1 MTTRRAFLCVA
12 TVASLVYPAV
22 VHGQTS
28 QSALA
33 GVVRDT
39 TGAVLPGVTVEAA
52 SPALIERVRS
62 VVTDSSGVYRIVDLR
77 PGVYTVTFTLPG
89 FNTVRVQN
97 FELRADFTATVNA
110 EMNVGEL
117 AETISVTGEAPL
129 VDVQSTTRSA
139 VYNQE
144 AIENLPN
151 NRQIQ
156 SLAQTIPGVVGGMNI
171 DGPASRS
178 LSVHGSRIAET
189 NSAIDGMSDRR
200 GSAGGQAVTFYMNEG
215 SVQEVSVRTD
225 GGDAEA
231 QYSGVWMNAIPK
243 EGGNTF
249 NWNITALYANKSLAG
264 DNLSQEYIDQ
274 GLTAVNGLK
283 RTWDVNPNG
292 GGPLI
297 EDKLWFYVAYR
308 NNEIHKYVADSFY
321 NSDPLAW
328 VFVPDRTRQGT
339 DEQVHRNYAG
349 RVTWQATPRN
359 KFNFSYEKDRRITPH
374 RRAAAS
380 VSPEATTYT
389 PFYPNAIWTAVWR
402 VPVNNKLLL
411 DTGFMSYEQ
420 DWDERRQINP
430 AVGFDVISVTEDS
443 TGQIYRA
450 STVYGHNFDNP
461 ITMRSSA
468 AYVTGTHS
476 YKAGFMMRV
485 RGNGPTFN
493 NISVNGDMNFN
504 FLNGVPRRVTLFATP
519 IEQRNDIK
527 ADLGIFAQDSWA
539 IRRMTVNYGIR
550 YDYLNAAVPE
560 QNLAAGTFVPERHF
574 AAIKNV
580 PNWKDINPRLGV
592 SYDLFGN
599 GRTVL
604 KATVG
609 RYISG
614 GSLASNVNPVNT
626 SVNSAT
632 RTWTDS
638 NGNFHP
644 DCDWSNPATNREC
657 GPLSNLN
664 FGKVNPTATQFDREV
679 LEGWGVRPY
688 NWSVSTSVQRQIS
701 SGASVDIGYYR
712 RWYGNFTVVDNQLVG
727 PEDYDPFCI
736 TAPRNDPRLPNAG
749 QQVCGFYDIKPAKN
763 GLSQNLV
770 RLAKHYGEQTEI
782 YNGVDASVNW
792 RGRGLTLFA
801 GLSTGR
807 TTTSQCFVVDAPVLY
822 LTPTPVVSP
831 TLPNATNAQSPLAN
845 CEVVPPFLT
854 QYKGYAVYQLPW
866 GFSVSGTYQ
875 AVPQPAS
882 AGVFTSMT
890 ADYVATNA
898 EIRPSLGRDLA
909 AGANGTA
916 TLELLKPFELLGGHT
931 KQLDLRVGKLLSSAG
946 GNRIRLSLDIYN
958 VFNSNDWQTM
968 TTRISSN
975 AAANRWQRPTLI
987 LLARYFQIGTQ
998 IDF

>member
-1 MTTRRAFLCVA
+1 MA
-12 TVASLVYPAV
+12 AV
-22 VHGQTS
+22 VLLVLPVLAYSQTS

-39 TGAVLPGVTVEAA
+39 TGGVLPGVTVEAA
-52 SPALIERVRS
+52 SPALIERVRA
-62 VVTDSSGVYRIVDLR
+62 VTTDSSGVYRIVDLR
-77 PGVYTVTFTLPG
+77 PGVYTITFTLPG
-89 FNTVRVQN
+89 FNTVRVEN
-97 FELRADFTATVNA
+97 FELRADFTATVNS
-110 EMNVGEL
+110 EMTVGEL

-139 VYNQE
+139 VYDKE
-144 AIENLPN
+144 VLENLPN

-156 SLAQTIPGVVGGMNI
+156 SLAQTIPGVVGGQNI

-178 LSVHGSRIAET
+178 LSVHGSRISET

-200 GSAGGQAVTFYMNEG
+200 GSNGGQAVTFYMNEG

-249 NWNITALYANKSLAG
+249 NWNITALYANESLAN
-264 DNLSQEYIDQ
+264 DNLSQEYINQ
-274 GLTAVNGLK
+274 GLTAVNGL
-283 RTWDVNPNG
+283 RHTWDVNPNG
-292 GGPLI
+292 GGPLM

-308 NNEIHKYVADSFY
+308 NNEIQKYVADHYF

-328 VFVPDRTRQGT
+328 VFVPDKSRQGT
-339 DEQVHRNYAG
+339 DTQVHRNYAA

-359 KFNFSYEKDRRITPH
+359 KFNFSYEKDRRITPR
-374 RRAAAS
+374 RRAAAN

-420 DWDERRQINP
+420 DWDERRQIDP

-461 ITMRSSA
+461 ITLRSSA

-476 YKAGFMMRV
+476 YKVGFMMRV

-493 NISVNGDMNFN
+493 NISVNGDMNYN

-527 ADLGIFAQDSWA
+527 SDLGIFAQDSWA
-539 IRRMTVNYGIR
+539 MSRMTINYGVR
-550 YDYLNAAVPE
+550 LDYLHAAVPE
-560 QNLAAGTFVPERHF
+560 QHLAAGRFVPERNF
-574 AAIKNV
+574 AAVENA
-580 PNWKDINPRLGV
+580 PNWKDINPRIGV

-599 GRTVL
+599 GRTAI

-614 GSLASNVNPVNT
+614 GSLATNVNPVNT

-638 NGNFHP
+638 NVNFVP
-644 DCDWSNPATNREC
+644 DCDWNNPATNGEC

-664 FGKVNPTATQFDREV
+664 FGKVNPTATRFDKEV

-688 NWSVSTSVQRQIS
+688 NWSVSAGVQHQIAD
-701 SGASVDIGYYR
+701 GASIDVGYFR
-712 RWYGNFTVVDNQLVG
+712 RWYGNFSVVDNQLVG

-736 TAPRNDPRLPNAG
+736 TAPRNDSRLPNAG
-749 QQVCGFYDIKPAKN
+749 EQICGYYDLKPGKV
-763 GLSQNLV
+763 GQSQNLV

-782 YNGVDASVNW
+782 YNGVDASMTW
-792 RGRGLTLFA
+792 RLSGLTLFA

-807 TTTSQCFVVDAPVLY
+807 VTTSQCFVVDAPVVY
-822 LTPTPVVSP
+822 LGVVSP
-831 TLPNATNAQSPLAN
+831 TTPTATNPQSPMSSCN
-845 CEVVPPFLT
+845 VVPPFLT
-854 QYKGYAVYQLPW
+854 QYKAYGVYQLPW
-866 GFSVSGTYQ
+866 GVSLSGTYQ
-875 AVPQPAS
+875 AVPQPAT
-882 AGVFTSMT
+882 AGALTSIT

-916 TLELLKPFELLGGHT
+916 TLELLKPFALLGGHT
-931 KQLDLRVGKLLSSAG
+931 KQLDLRIGKSLPSSG
-946 GNRIRLSLDIYN
+946 RMRTRLSLDIYN
-958 VFNSNDWQTM
+958 VLNSNDWQTI
-968 TTRISSN
+968 TTRLSSN

-987 LLARYFQIGTQ
+987 LQARYIQVGTQ

>member
-1 MTTRRAFLCVA
+1 MTVRPVFPCMA
-12 TVASLVYPAV
+12 AV
-22 VHGQTS
+22 VLLVLPVLAYSQTS

-39 TGAVLPGVTVEAA
+39 TGGVLPGVTVEAA
-52 SPALIERVRS
+52 SPALIERVRA
-62 VVTDSSGVYRIVDLR
+62 VTTDSSGVYRIVDLR
-77 PGVYTVTFTLPG
+77 PGIYTITFTLPG
-89 FNTVRVQN
+89 FNTVRVEN
-97 FELRADFTATVNA
+97 FELRADFTATVNS
-110 EMNVGEL
+110 EMTVGEL

-139 VYNQE
+139 VYDKE
-144 AIENLPN
+144 VLENLPN

-156 SLAQTIPGVVGGMNI
+156 SLAQTIPGVVGGQNI

-178 LSVHGSRIAET
+178 LSVHGSRISET

-200 GSAGGQAVTFYMNEG
+200 GAAGGQAVTFYMNEG

-249 NWNITALYANKSLAG
+249 NWNITALYANESLAN
-264 DNLSQEYIDQ
+264 DNLSQDYINQ
-274 GLTAVNGLK
+274 GLTAVNGL
-283 RTWDVNPNG
+283 RHTWDVNPNG
-292 GGPLI
+292 GGPLM

-308 NNEIHKYVADSFY
+308 NNEIQKYVADHYF

-328 VFVPDRTRQGT
+328 VYVPDKTRQGT
-339 DEQVHRNYAG
+339 DTQVHRNYAA
-349 RVTWQATPRN
+349 RLTWQATPRN
-359 KFNFSYEKDRRITPH
+359 KFNFSYEKDRRITPR
-374 RRAAAS
+374 RRAAAN

-402 VPVNNKLLL
+402 VPVNNRLLL

-420 DWDERRQINP
+420 DWDERRQIDP

-443 TGQIYRA
+443 NGQVYRA
-450 STVYGHNFDNP
+450 STIYGHNFDNP
-461 ITMRSSA
+461 ITLRSSA

-476 YKAGFMMRV
+476 YKVGFMMRV

-493 NISVNGDMNFN
+493 NTSVNADMNYN

-527 ADLGIFAQDSWA
+527 SDLGIFAQDSWA
-539 IRRMTVNYGIR
+539 MSRMTINYGLR
-550 YDYLNAAVPE
+550 FDYLNAAVPE
-560 QNLAAGTFVPERHF
+560 QHLAAGRFVPERNF
-574 AAIKNV
+574 AAVKNA
-580 PNWKDINPRLGV
+580 PNWKDINPRIGV

-599 GRTVL
+599 GRTAI

-614 GSLASNVNPVNT
+614 GSLATNVNPVNT

-638 NGNFHP
+638 NVNFYP
-644 DCDWSNPATNREC
+644 DCDWNNPATNGEC

-664 FGKVNPTATQFDREV
+664 FGKVNPTATRFDKEV

-688 NWSVSTSVQRQIS
+688 NWSVSAGVQHQIAD
-701 SGASVDIGYYR
+701 GASIDVGYFR
-712 RWYGNFTVVDNQLVG
+712 RWYGNFSVVDNQLVG
-727 PEDYDPFCI
+727 PEDYDPFCV
-736 TAPRNDPRLPNAG
+736 TAPGNDARLPNAG
-749 QQVCGFYDIKPAKN
+749 EQICGFYDIKPAKN

-782 YNGVDASVNW
+782 YNGVDASMTW
-792 RGRGLTLFA
+792 RLSGLTLFA

-807 TTTSQCFVVDAPVLY
+807 VTTSQCFVVDAPVVY
-822 LTPTPVVSP
+822 LGVVSP
-831 TLPNATNAQSPLAN
+831 TTPTATNPQSPMSSCN
-845 CEVVPPFLT
+845 VVPPFLT
-854 QYKGYAVYQLPW
+854 QYKAYGVYQLPW
-866 GFSVSGTYQ
+866 GVSLSGTYQ
-875 AVPQPAS
+875 AVPQPAGGG
-882 AGVFTSMT
+882 ALTSIT

-898 EIRPSLGRDLA
+898 EIRPTLGRDLA
-909 AGANGTA
+909 AGANGTM
-916 TLELLKPFELLGGHT
+916 TLELLKHFALLGGHT
-931 KQLDLRVGKLLSSAG
+931 KQLDLRIGKSLPSSG
-946 GNRIRLSLDIYN
+946 RMRTRLSLDIYN
-958 VFNSNDWQTM
+958 VLNSNDWQTIN
-968 TTRISSN
+968 TRLSSN

-987 LLARYFQIGTQ
+987 LQARYIQVGTQ

>member
-1 MTTRRAFLCVA
+1 MTSRRAFLYLTV
-12 TVASLVYPAV
+12 VASLVNPALA
-22 VHGQTS
+22 HGQAS

-33 GVVRDT
+33 GVARDT

-52 SPALIERVRS
+52 SPALIEKVRS
-62 VVTDSSGVYRIVDLR
+62 VTTDSAGVFRIVDLR
-77 PGVYTVTFTLPG
+77 PGVYTITFTLPG
-89 FNTVRVQN
+89 FNTVRVQD

-110 EMNVGEL
+110 EMSVGEL

-139 VYNQE
+139 VYDQE
-144 AIENLPN
+144 VIENLPN

-178 LSVHGSRIAET
+178 LSVHGSRISET

-200 GSAGGQAVTFYMNEG
+200 GSNGGQAVTFYMNEG

-249 NWNITALYANKSLAG
+249 NWNITALYANEDMANA
-264 DNLSQEYIDQ
+264 NLSDAYINQ
-274 GLTAVNGLK
+274 GLTAVNGL
-283 RTWDVNPNG
+283 RHTWDINPNG
-292 GGPLI
+292 GGPLM

-308 NNEIHKYVADSFY
+308 NNEIQKYVADHFY
-321 NSDPLAW
+321 NSDPKAW
-328 VFVPDRTRQGT
+328 LFVPDKTRQGT
-339 DEQVHRNYAG
+339 DTQVHRNYAW
-349 RVTWQATPRN
+349 RLTWQATPRN
-359 KFNFSYEKDRRITPH
+359 KFNFSYEKDRRITPR
-374 RRAAAS
+374 RRAAAT

-411 DTGFMSYEQ
+411 DSGFMSYEQ
-420 DWDERRQINP
+420 DWDERRQIDP

-461 ITMRSSA
+461 ITARSSL

-476 YKAGFMMRV
+476 YKAGFMLRV
-485 RGNGPTFN
+485 RGNGPTYN
-493 NISVNGDMNFN
+493 DISVNGAMNFN

-519 IEQRNDIK
+519 IEQHNDIK

-539 IRRMTVNYGIR
+539 MRRMTINYGIR
-550 YDYLNAAVPE
+550 FDYLNAAVPE
-560 QNLAAGTFVPERHF
+560 QRLAAGPFVPERHF
-574 AAIKNV
+574 AAVKNV
-580 PNWKDINPRLGV
+580 PNWKDVSPRIGL

-599 GRTVL
+599 GRTAV

-632 RTWTDS
+632 RTWTET

-644 DCDWSNPATNREC
+644 DCDWSNPATNGEC

-664 FGKVNPTATQFDREV
+664 FGKVNPSATQFDKEV
-679 LEGWGVRPY
+679 LQGWGVRPY
-688 NWSVSTSVQRQIS
+688 NWSVSAGVQHQIMD
-701 SGASVDIGYYR
+701 GASIDIGYFR
-712 RWYGNFTVVDNQLVG
+712 RGYGNFSVVDNQLVG
-727 PEDYDPFCI
+727 PDDYDPFCI
-736 TAPRNDPRLPNAG
+736 TAPRNDARLPNAG
-749 QQVCGFYDIKPAKN
+749 EQICGFYDLKPAKV
-763 GLSQNLV
+763 GQSQNLV
-770 RLAKHYGEQTEI
+770 RLAKHYGEQTEV
-782 YNGVDASVNW
+782 YNGVDASMTW
-792 RGRGLTLFA
+792 RMRGLTLF
-801 GLSTGR
+801 GGMSTGR
-807 TTTSQCFVVDAPVLY
+807 TTTSQCFVVDVPAVY
-822 LTPTPVVSP
+822 LSVISPATPTAASP
-831 TLPNATNAQSPLAN
+831 QSPMSSCN
-845 CEVVPPFLT
+845 VVPPFLT

-866 GFSVSGTYQ
+866 DMSISGTYQ

-882 AGVFTSMT
+882 AGAFTSIT

-898 EIRPSLGRDLA
+898 EIRPTLNRDLS

-916 TLELLKPFELLGGHT
+916 TLELLKPFALLGGHT
-931 KQLDLRVGKLLSSAG
+931 KQLDLRIGKLLSSAG
-946 GNRIRLSLDIYN
+946 RTRTRVSLDIYN
-958 VFNSNDWQTM
+958 LFNANDWQTI
-968 TTRISSN
+968 TTRLSSN

-987 LLARYFQIGTQ
+987 LQARYFQVGAQ

>member
-1 MTTRRAFLCVA
+1 MIVRRVLPWVV
-12 TVASLVYPAV
+12 TVAALVLPALVY
-22 VHGQTS
+22 GQSS

-39 TGAVLPGVTVEAA
+39 TGGVLPGVTVEAA

-62 VVTDSSGVYRIVDLR
+62 VITDSSGVYRVVDLR
-77 PGVYTVTFTLPG
+77 PGVYTITFTLPG
-89 FNTVRVQN
+89 FNTVRVEN

-117 AETISVTGEAPL
+117 SETISVTGESPL
-129 VDVQSTTRSA
+129 VDVTSTTRSA
-139 VYNQE
+139 VFNEE
-144 AIENLPN
+144 ALENLPN
-151 NRQIQ
+151 NRLIQ
-156 SLAQTIPGVVGGMNI
+156 SLAQTIPGVVGGLNI

-178 LSVHGSRIAET
+178 LSVHGSRVGET

-200 GSAGGQAVTFYMNEG
+200 GSNGGVAVTFYMNEG

-249 NWNITALYANKSLAG
+249 NWNVTALYANKNMANS
-264 DNLSQEYIDQ
+264 NLSDTYIKQ
-274 GLTAVNGLK
+274 GLTAVNGLN

-292 GGPLI
+292 GGPLK

-308 NNEIHKYVADSFY
+308 NNEIEKFVADHFY
-321 NSDPLAW
+321 NTDPLAW
-328 VFVPDRTRQGT
+328 VYVPDKTRQGT
-339 DEQVHRNYAG
+339 DTQVHRNYAA
-349 RVTWQATPRN
+349 RLTWQATPRN
-359 KFNFSYEKDRRITPH
+359 KFNFSYEKDRRITPR
-374 RRAAAS
+374 RRAAAT

-389 PFYPNAIWTAVWR
+389 PFYPNAIMTAVWR
-402 VPVNNKLLL
+402 VPVNNKLLF

-420 DWDERRQINP
+420 DWDERRQIDP

-485 RGNGPTFN
+485 RGNGPTYN
-493 NISVNGDMNFN
+493 NTSVNGDMNFN

-527 ADLGIFAQDSWA
+527 ADVGIFAQDSWA
-539 IRRMTVNYGIR
+539 MRRMTINYGVRI
-550 YDYLNAAVPE
+550 DYLHAAVPE
-560 QNLAAGTFVPERHF
+560 QHLPAGRFVPERNF
-574 AAIKNV
+574 AAVENA
-580 PNWKDINPRLGV
+580 PNWKDVNARLGV
-592 SYDLFGN
+592 SYDLFGT
-599 GRTVL
+599 GRTAV
-604 KATVG
+604 KAAAG

-626 SVNSAT
+626 SVNTAT
-632 RTWTDS
+632 RTWTDL
-638 NGNFHP
+638 NRNFSP
-644 DCDWSNPATNREC
+644 DCDWNNPATNNEC

-664 FGKVNPTATQFDREV
+664 FGKVNPRATQFDKEV

-688 NWSVSTSVQRQIS
+688 NWSVNAGVQHQIA
-701 SGASVDIGYYR
+701 SGASVDVGYFR
-712 RWYGNFTVVDNQLVG
+712 RWYGNFSVVDNQLVG
-727 PEDYDPFCI
+727 PGDYDPFCV
-736 TAPRNDPRLPNAG
+736 TAPRNDSRLPNAG
-749 QQVCGFYDIKPAKN
+749 EQICGFYDIKPGKV
-763 GLSQNLV
+763 GQSQNLV
-770 RLAKHYGEQTEI
+770 RLAKHYGDQTEV
-782 YNGVDASVNW
+782 YNGVDASMTW
-792 RGRGLTLFA
+792 RLRGLTLFA

-807 TTTSQCFVVDAPVLY
+807 VTTSQCFTVDVPAVY
-822 LTPTPVVSP
+822 LTVVSP
-831 TLPNATNAQSPLAN
+831 ATPTAASAQSPMSS
-845 CEVVPPFLT
+845 CKVVPPWLT
-854 QYKGYAVYQLPW
+854 QYKGYGVYQLPW
-866 GFSVSGTYQ
+866 GVSVSGTYQ
-875 AVPQPAS
+875 AVPQPAGGG
-882 AGVFTSMT
+882 ALTSIT
-890 ADYVATNA
+890 ADYVATNG
-898 EIRPSLGRDLA
+898 EIRPTLGRNLA

-916 TLELLKPFELLGGHT
+916 MLQLLKPFSLLGGHT
-931 KQLDLRVGKLLSSAG
+931 KQLDLRIGKAIASSG
-946 GNRIRLSLDIYN
+946 RTRTRVSLDIYN
-958 VFNSNDWQTM
+958 VLNSNDWQTII
-968 TTRISSN
+968 TRLSSN

-987 LLARYFQIGTQ
+987 LQARYFQIGTQ

>member
-1 MTTRRAFLCVA
+1 MTVRPAFLCMA
-12 TVASLVYPAV
+12 ALVLVLPVLAYS
-22 VHGQTS
+22 QTS

-39 TGAVLPGVTVEAA
+39 TGGVLPGVTVEAA

-62 VVTDSSGVYRIVDLR
+62 VTTDSSGVYRIVDLR
-77 PGVYTVTFTLPG
+77 PGVYTITFTLPG
-89 FNTVRVQN
+89 FNTVRVEN
-97 FELRADFTATVNA
+97 FELRADFTATVNS
-110 EMNVGEL
+110 EMTVGEL

-139 VYNQE
+139 VYDKE
-144 AIENLPN
+144 VLENLPN

-156 SLAQTIPGVVGGMNI
+156 SLAQTIPGVVGGQNI

-178 LSVHGSRIAET
+178 LSVHGSRISET

-200 GSAGGQAVTFYMNEG
+200 GSNGGQAVTFYMNEG

-249 NWNITALYANKSLAG
+249 NWNLTALYANESLAN
-264 DNLSQEYIDQ
+264 DNLSQDYINQ
-274 GLTAVNGLK
+274 GLTAVNGL
-283 RTWDVNPNG
+283 RHTWDVNPNG
-292 GGPLI
+292 GGPLM

-308 NNEIHKYVADSFY
+308 NNEIQKYVADHYF

-328 VFVPDRTRQGT
+328 VFVPDKSRQGT
-339 DEQVHRNYAG
+339 DTQVHRNYAA

-359 KFNFSYEKDRRITPH
+359 KFNFSYEKDRRITPR
-374 RRAAAS
+374 RRAAAN

-420 DWDERRQINP
+420 DWDERRQIDP

-461 ITMRSSA
+461 ITVRSSA

-476 YKAGFMMRV
+476 YKVGFMMRV

-493 NISVNGDMNFN
+493 NISVNGDMNYN

-527 ADLGIFAQDSWA
+527 SDLGIFAQDSWA
-539 IRRMTVNYGIR
+539 MSRMTINYGVR
-550 YDYLNAAVPE
+550 LDYLHAAVPE
-560 QNLAAGTFVPERHF
+560 QHLAAGRFVPERNF
-574 AAIKNV
+574 AAVENA
-580 PNWKDINPRLGV
+580 PNWKDINPRVGV

-599 GRTVL
+599 GRTAI

-614 GSLASNVNPVNT
+614 GSLATNVNPVNT

-638 NGNFHP
+638 NTNFYP
-644 DCDWSNPATNREC
+644 DCDWNNPATNGEC

-664 FGKVNPTATQFDREV
+664 FGKVNPTATRFDKEV

-688 NWSVSTSVQRQIS
+688 NWSVSAGVQHQIAD
-701 SGASVDIGYYR
+701 GASIDVGYFR
-712 RWYGNFTVVDNQLVG
+712 RWYGNFSVVDNQLVG

-736 TAPRNDPRLPNAG
+736 TAPRNDARLPNAG
-749 QQVCGFYDIKPAKN
+749 EQICGFYDIKPAKN

-770 RLAKHYGEQTEI
+770 RLAKHYGEQSEI
-782 YNGVDASVNW
+782 YNGVDASMTW
-792 RGRGLTLFA
+792 RISGLTLFA

-807 TTTSQCFVVDAPVLY
+807 VTTSQCFVVDVPAVY
-822 LTPTPVVSP
+822 LGVVSP
-831 TLPNATNAQSPLAN
+831 TTPTATNPQSPMSN
-845 CEVVPPFLT
+845 CNVIPPFLT
-854 QYKGYAVYQLPW
+854 QYKAYGVYQLPW
-866 GFSVSGTYQ
+866 GVSLSGTYQ

-882 AGVFTSMT
+882 GGALTSIT

-916 TLELLKPFELLGGHT
+916 TLELLKPFSLLGGHT
-931 KQLDLRVGKLLSSAG
+931 KQLDLRIGKSLPSSG
-946 GNRIRLSLDIYN
+946 RMRTRLSLDIYN
-958 VFNSNDWQTM
+958 VLNSNDWQTI
-968 TTRISSN
+968 TTRLSSN

-987 LLARYFQIGTQ
+987 LQARYIQVGTQ

>member
-1 MTTRRAFLCVA
+1 MIVRRVLPWVV
-12 TVASLVYPAV
+12 TVAALVLPALVY
-22 VHGQTS
+22 GQSS

-39 TGAVLPGVTVEAA
+39 TGGVLPGVTVEAA

-62 VVTDSSGVYRIVDLR
+62 VITDSSGVYRVVDLR
-77 PGVYTVTFTLPG
+77 PGVYTITFTLPG
-89 FNTVRVQN
+89 FNTVRVEN

-117 AETISVTGEAPL
+117 SETISVTGESPL
-129 VDVQSTTRSA
+129 VDVTSTTRSA
-139 VYNQE
+139 VFNEE
-144 AIENLPN
+144 ALENLPN
-151 NRQIQ
+151 NRLIQ
-156 SLAQTIPGVVGGMNI
+156 SLAQTIPGVVGGLNI

-178 LSVHGSRIAET
+178 LSVHGSRVGET

-200 GSAGGQAVTFYMNEG
+200 GSNGGVAVTFYMNEG

-249 NWNITALYANKSLAG
+249 NWNVTALYANKNMANS
-264 DNLSQEYIDQ
+264 NLSDTYIKQ
-274 GLTAVNGLK
+274 GLTAVNGLN

-292 GGPLI
+292 GGPLK

-308 NNEIHKYVADSFY
+308 NNEIEKFVADHFY
-321 NSDPLAW
+321 NTDPLAW
-328 VFVPDRTRQGT
+328 VYVPDKTRQGT
-339 DEQVHRNYAG
+339 DTQVHRNYAA
-349 RVTWQATPRN
+349 RLTWQATPRN
-359 KFNFSYEKDRRITPH
+359 KFNFSYEKDRRITPR
-374 RRAAAS
+374 RRAAAT

-389 PFYPNAIWTAVWR
+389 PFYPNAIMTAVWR
-402 VPVNNKLLL
+402 VPVNNKLLF

-420 DWDERRQINP
+420 DWDERRQIDP

-485 RGNGPTFN
+485 RGNGPTYN
-493 NISVNGDMNFN
+493 NTSVNGDMNFN

-527 ADLGIFAQDSWA
+527 ADVGIFAQDSWA
-539 IRRMTVNYGIR
+539 MRRMTINYGVRI
-550 YDYLNAAVPE
+550 DYLHAAVPE
-560 QNLAAGTFVPERHF
+560 QHLPAGRFVPERNF
-574 AAIKNV
+574 AAVENA
-580 PNWKDINPRLGV
+580 PNWKDVNARLGV
-592 SYDLFGN
+592 SYDLFGT
-599 GRTVL
+599 GRTAV
-604 KATVG
+604 KAAAG

-626 SVNSAT
+626 SVNTAT
-632 RTWTDS
+632 RTWTDL
-638 NGNFHP
+638 NRNFSP
-644 DCDWSNPATNREC
+644 DCDWNNPATNNEC

-664 FGKVNPTATQFDREV
+664 FGKVNPRATQFDKEV

-688 NWSVSTSVQRQIS
+688 NWSVNAGVQHQIA
-701 SGASVDIGYYR
+701 SGASVDVGYFR
-712 RWYGNFTVVDNQLVG
+712 RWYGNFSVVDNQLVG
-727 PEDYDPFCI
+727 PGDYDPFCV
-736 TAPRNDPRLPNAG
+736 TAPRNDSRLPNAG
-749 QQVCGFYDIKPAKN
+749 EQICGFYDIKPGKV
-763 GLSQNLV
+763 GQSQNLV
-770 RLAKHYGEQTEI
+770 RLAKHYGDQTEV
-782 YNGVDASVNW
+782 YNGVDASMTW
-792 RGRGLTLFA
+792 RLRGLTLFA

-807 TTTSQCFVVDAPVLY
+807 VTTSQCFTVDVPAVY
-822 LTPTPVVSP
+822 LTVVSP
-831 TLPNATNAQSPLAN
+831 ATPTAASAQSPMSS
-845 CEVVPPFLT
+845 CKVVPPFLT
-854 QYKGYAVYQLPW
+854 QYKGYGVYQLPW
-866 GFSVSGTYQ
+866 GVSVSGTYQ
-875 AVPQPAS
+875 AVPQPAGGG
-882 AGVFTSMT
+882 ALTSIT
-890 ADYVATNA
+890 ADYVATNG
-898 EIRPSLGRDLA
+898 EIRPTLGRNLA

-916 TLELLKPFELLGGHT
+916 MLQLLEPFSLLGGHT
-931 KQLDLRVGKLLSSAG
+931 KQLDLRIGKAIASSG
-946 GNRIRLSLDIYN
+946 RTRTRVSLDIYN
-958 VFNSNDWQTM
+958 VLNSNDWQTII
-968 TTRISSN
+968 TRLSSN

-987 LLARYFQIGTQ
+987 LQARYFQIGTQ

>member
-1 MTTRRAFLCVA
+1 MTARRIVLCVA
-12 TVASLVYPAV
+12 AAVWFAAPALVY
-22 VHGQTS
+22 GQAS

-33 GVVRDT
+33 GVARDT
-39 TGAVLPGVTVEAA
+39 TGGVLPGVTVEAA
-52 SPALIERVRS
+52 SPALIEKVRT
-62 VVTDSSGVYRIVDLR
+62 VVTDSSGLYRIVDLR
-77 PGVYTVTFTLPG
+77 PGMYTITFTLPG
-89 FNTVRVQN
+89 FNTVRVEN

-110 EMNVGEL
+110 EMTVGEL

-129 VDVQSTTRSA
+129 VDVQSTTRST
-139 VYNQE
+139 VYDQE
-144 AIENLPN
+144 VLENLPN

-156 SLAQTIPGVVGGMNI
+156 SLAQTIPGVVGGLNI

-178 LSVHGSRIAET
+178 LSVHGSRISET

-200 GSAGGQAVTFYMNEG
+200 GSNGGQAVTFYMNEG

-243 EGGNTF
+243 EGGNAF
-249 NWNITALYANKSLAG
+249 HWNVMALYANE
-264 DNLSQEYIDQ
+264 NLSNSNLTDQYVQQ
-274 GLTAVNGLK
+274 GLTAVNGL
-283 RTWDVNPNG
+283 RHTWDVNPNG
-292 GGPLI
+292 GGPLM

-308 NNEIHKYVADSFY
+308 NNEIQKYVADHFF
-321 NSDPLAW
+321 NADPLAW
-328 VFVPDRTRQGT
+328 VYVPDKTRQGT
-339 DEQVHRNYAG
+339 DTQVHRNYAW

-359 KFNFSYEKDRRITPH
+359 KLNFSYEKDRRITPR
-374 RRAAAS
+374 RRAAAN

-420 DWDERRQINP
+420 DWDERRQIDP

-450 STVYGHNFDNP
+450 STIYGHNFDNP
-461 ITMRSSA
+461 ITVRSSA

-485 RGNGPTFN
+485 RGNGPTYN
-493 NISVNGDMNFN
+493 NTSVNGDMNFN

-527 ADLGIFAQDSWA
+527 ADLGMFAQDSWTMS
-539 IRRMTVNYGIR
+539 RMTLNYGLR
-550 YDYLNAAVPE
+550 FDYLNAAVPE
-560 QNLAAGTFVPERHF
+560 QHLAAGPFVPERNF
-574 AAIKNV
+574 AAVKNV
-580 PNWKDINPRLGV
+580 PNWKDINPRVGV

-599 GRTVL
+599 GRTVV

-632 RTWTDS
+632 RTWTDG
-638 NGNFHP
+638 NGNFFP
-644 DCDWSNPATNREC
+644 ECDWSNPAANREC

-664 FGKVNPTATQFDREV
+664 FGKVNPNATRFDKEV

-688 NWSVSTSVQRQIS
+688 NWSVSGGVQRQI
-701 SGASVDIGYYR
+701 GGNASVDVAYFR
-712 RWYGNFTVVDNQLVG
+712 RWYGNFSVVDNQLVG

-736 TAPRNDPRLPNAG
+736 TVPRNDARLPNAG
-749 QQVCGFYDIKPAKN
+749 EQLCGFYDIKPAKN

-770 RLAKHYGEQTEI
+770 RLAKHYGDQTEI

-807 TTTSQCFVVDAPVLY
+807 TSTSQCFVVDAPVVY
-822 LTPTPVVSP
+822 LTPTPLVSP
-831 TLPNATNAQSPLAN
+831 ATATAANAQSPMAN
-845 CEVVPPFLT
+845 CNVVPPFLT
-854 QYKGYAVYQLPW
+854 LYKGYGVYMLPW
-866 GFSVSGTYQ
+866 GMSISGTYQ

-882 AGVFTSMT
+882 AGALTAIT

-909 AGANGTA
+909 AGANSTV
-916 TLELLKPFELLGGHT
+916 TLELLRPFAMRGGHT
-931 KQLDLRVGKLLSSAG
+931 KQLDLRIGKLLTSTG
-946 GNRIRLSLDIYN
+946 DRRVRLSLDIYN
-958 VFNSNDWQTM
+958 VFNSSDWQTI
-968 TTRISSN
+968 TTRLSSN

-987 LLARYFQIGTQ
+987 LQARYIQIGTQ

>member
-1 MTTRRAFLCVA
+1 MTAQRVFLCVA
-12 TVASLVYPAV
+12 AVASLVLPVRAY
-22 VHGQTS
+22 GQTS

-62 VVTDSSGVYRIVDLR
+62 ATTDSSGVYRIVDLR

-117 AETISVTGEAPL
+117 AETISVTGESPL

-139 VYNQE
+139 VFNEE
-144 AIENLPN
+144 ALENLPN
-151 NRQIQ
+151 NRLIQ
-156 SLAQTIPGVVGGMNI
+156 SLAQTIPAVVGGLNI

-178 LSVHGSRIAET
+178 LSVHGSRVGET

-200 GSAGGQAVTFYMNEG
+200 GSNGGVAVTFYMNEG
-215 SVQEVSVRTD
+215 SVQELSVRTD

-249 NWNITALYANKSLAG
+249 NWNVTALYANQNMANS
-264 DNLSQEYIDQ
+264 NLSDAYIKQ
-274 GLTAVNGLK
+274 GLTAVNGLN

-292 GGPLI
+292 GGPLM

-308 NNEIHKYVADSFY
+308 NNEIEKFVADHYY
-321 NSDPLAW
+321 NADPLAW
-328 VFVPDRTRQGT
+328 VYVPDKTRQGT
-339 DEQVHRNYAG
+339 DTQVHRNYAA
-349 RVTWQATPRN
+349 RLTWQATPRN
-359 KFNFSYEKDRRITPH
+359 KFNFSYEKDRRITPR
-374 RRAAAS
+374 RRAAAT

-402 VPVNNKLLL
+402 MPVNNRLLL

-420 DWDERRQINP
+420 DWDERRQIDP

-461 ITMRSSA
+461 ITVRSSA

-485 RGNGPTFN
+485 RGNGPTYN
-493 NISVNGDMNFN
+493 NTSVNGDMNFN

-527 ADLGIFAQDSWA
+527 TDLGIFAQDSWA
-539 IRRMTVNYGIR
+539 MRRMTINYGVR
-550 YDYLNAAVPE
+550 VDYLNAAVPE
-560 QNLAAGTFVPERHF
+560 QHLPAGRFVPERNF
-574 AAIKNV
+574 AAVKNA

-599 GRTVL
+599 GRTAV
-604 KATVG
+604 KATIG

-626 SVNSAT
+626 SVNNAT
-632 RTWTDS
+632 RAWTDT
-638 NGNFHP
+638 NRNFYP
-644 DCDWSNPATNREC
+644 DCDWNNPATNNEC

-664 FGKVNPTATQFDREV
+664 FGKVNPRATQFDKEV

-688 NWSVSTSVQRQIS
+688 NWSASAGIQHQIAN
-701 SGASVDIGYYR
+701 GASVDVGYFR

-736 TAPRNDPRLPNAG
+736 TAPRNDSRLPNAG
-749 QQVCGFYDIKPAKN
+749 EQICGYYDIKPAKN

-770 RLAKHYGEQTEI
+770 RLAKHYGDQTEI
-782 YNGVDASVNW
+782 YNGVDASMTW
-792 RGRGLTLFA
+792 RLSGLTLFA

-807 TTTSQCFVVDAPVLY
+807 VTTSRCFVVDAPVVY
-822 LTPTPVVSP
+822 LSVVSP
-831 TLPNATNAQSPLAN
+831 ATPTAASPQSPMSR

-854 QYKGYAVYQLPW
+854 QYKGYGVYQLPW
-866 GFSVSGTYQ
+866 GVSVSGTYQ
-875 AVPQPAS
+875 AVPQPAGGG
-882 AGVFTSMT
+882 ALTSIT

-898 EIRPSLGRDLA
+898 EISPLLGRNLA

-916 TLELLKPFELLGGHT
+916 TLELLKPFSLLGGHT
-931 KQLDLRVGKLLSSAG
+931 KQLDLRIGKAIASSG
-946 GNRIRLSLDIYN
+946 RTRTRVSLDIYN
-958 VFNSNDWQTM
+958 VLNSNDWQTII
-968 TTRISSN
+968 TRLSSN

-987 LLARYFQIGTQ
+987 LQARYFQIGTQ

>member
-1 MTTRRAFLCVA
+1 MTARRAFLGVA
-12 TVASLVYPAV
+12 TVVSLVLPVLAY
-22 VHGQTS
+22 GQTS

-52 SPALIERVRS
+52 SPALIEKVRA
-62 VVTDSSGVYRIVDLR
+62 VTTDSSGVYRIVDLR
-77 PGVYTVTFTLPG
+77 PGVYSITFTLPG
-89 FNTVRVQN
+89 FNTVRIAN

-139 VYNQE
+139 VYDQE
-144 AIENLPN
+144 VLENLPN

-156 SLAQTIPGVVGGMNI
+156 SLAQTIPGVVGGQNI

-178 LSVHGSRIAET
+178 LSVHGSRISET

-249 NWNITALYANKSLAG
+249 NWNITALYANENMANS
-264 DNLSQEYIDQ
+264 NLSDAYINQ
-274 GLTAVNGLK
+274 GLTAVNGLR

-292 GGPLI
+292 GGPLM

-308 NNEIHKYVADSFY
+308 NNEIHKYVADHYF

-328 VFVPDRTRQGT
+328 VYVPDKTRQGT
-339 DEQVHRNYAG
+339 DTQVHRNYAW
-349 RVTWQATPRN
+349 RLTWQATPRN
-359 KFNFSYEKDRRITPH
+359 KFNFSYEKDRRITPR
-374 RRAAAS
+374 RRAAAT

-420 DWDERRQINP
+420 DWDERRQIDP
-430 AVGFDVISVTEDS
+430 SVGFDVISVTEDS
-443 TGQIYRA
+443 NGQIYRA

-468 AYVTGTHS
+468 TYVTGTHS

-485 RGNGPTFN
+485 RGNGPSYN

-504 FLNGVPRRVTLFATP
+504 FLNGQPRRVTLFATP

-539 IRRMTVNYGIR
+539 MRRMTINYGIR
-550 YDYLNAAVPE
+550 FDYLNAAVPE
-560 QNLAAGTFVPERHF
+560 QHLAAGRFVPERNF
-574 AAIKNV
+574 SAVKNV
-580 PNWKDINPRLGV
+580 PNWKDINPRVGV

-599 GRTVL
+599 GRTAI
-604 KATVG
+604 KATAG

-632 RTWTDS
+632 RSWTDL
-638 NGNFHP
+638 NTNFVP
-644 DCDWSNPATNREC
+644 DCDWGNPATNNEC

-664 FGKVNPTATQFDREV
+664 FGKVNPTATQFDKEV
-679 LEGWGVRPY
+679 LVGWGVRPY
-688 NWSVSTSVQRQIS
+688 NWSVSAGVQHQIFN
-701 SGASVDIGYYR
+701 GASIDVGYFR

-727 PEDYDPFCI
+727 PEDYDPFCV
-736 TAPRNDPRLPNAG
+736 TAPRNDSRLPNAG
-749 QQVCGFYDIKPAKN
+749 EQVCGFYDIKPAKN

-770 RLAKHYGEQTEI
+770 RLAKHYGEQSEI
-782 YNGVDASVNW
+782 YNGVDASMTW
-792 RGRGLTLFA
+792 RIQGLTLFG

-807 TTTSQCFVVDAPVLY
+807 TTTSQCFVVDVPAVY
-822 LTPTPVVSP
+822 LSVVSP
-831 TLPNATNAQSPLAN
+831 ATPTAASPQSPMSSCN
-845 CEVVPPFLT
+845 VVPPFLT
-854 QYKGYAVYQLPW
+854 QYKAYGVYSLPW
-866 GFSVSGTYQ
+866 GMSLSGTYQ
-875 AVPQPAS
+875 AVPQPA
-882 AGVFTSMT
+882 GGGLLTSIT

-898 EIRPSLGRDLA
+898 EIRPTLNRDLA

-916 TLELLKPFELLGGHT
+916 TVELLKPFSLLGGHT
-931 KQLDLRVGKLLSSAG
+931 KQLDLRIGKSLSASGA
-946 GNRIRLSLDIYN
+946 RRVRLSLDIYN
-958 VFNSNDWQTM
+958 VLNSNDWQTIQ
-968 TTRISSN
+968 TRLSSN

-987 LLARYFQIGTQ
+987 LQARYFQVGTQ

>member
-1 MTTRRAFLCVA
+1 MTVRPVFLCMA
-12 TVASLVYPAV
+12 AV
-22 VHGQTS
+22 VLLGLPVLAYSQTS

-39 TGAVLPGVTVEAA
+39 TGGVLPGVTVEAA
-52 SPALIERVRS
+52 SPALIERVRA
-62 VVTDSSGVYRIVDLR
+62 VTTDSSGLYRIVDLR
-77 PGVYTVTFTLPG
+77 PGVYTITFTLPG
-89 FNTVRVQN
+89 FNTVRVEN
-97 FELRADFTATVNA
+97 FELRADFTATVNG
-110 EMNVGEL
+110 EMTVGEL

-139 VYNQE
+139 VYDKE
-144 AIENLPN
+144 VLENLPN

-156 SLAQTIPGVVGGMNI
+156 SLAQTIPGVVGGQNI

-178 LSVHGSRIAET
+178 LSVHGSRISET

-200 GSAGGQAVTFYMNEG
+200 GAAGGQAVTFYMNEG

-249 NWNITALYANKSLAG
+249 NWNITALYANESLAN
-264 DNLSQEYIDQ
+264 DNLSQEYINQ
-274 GLTAVNGLK
+274 GLTAVNGL
-283 RTWDVNPNG
+283 RHTWDVNPNG
-292 GGPLI
+292 GGPLM

-308 NNEIHKYVADSFY
+308 NNEIQKYVADHYF

-328 VFVPDRTRQGT
+328 VYVPDKTRQGT
-339 DEQVHRNYAG
+339 DTQVHRNYAA

-359 KFNFSYEKDRRITPH
+359 KFNFSYEKDRRITPR
-374 RRAAAS
+374 RRAAAN

-389 PFYPNAIWTAVWR
+389 PFFPNAIWTAVWR
-402 VPVNNKLLL
+402 VPVNNRLLL

-420 DWDERRQINP
+420 DWDERRQIDP

-461 ITMRSSA
+461 ITLRSSA

-493 NISVNGDMNFN
+493 NTSVNADMNYN

-539 IRRMTVNYGIR
+539 MSRMTINYGVRI
-550 YDYLNAAVPE
+550 DYLNAAVPE
-560 QNLAAGTFVPERHF
+560 QHLAAGRFVPERNF
-574 AAIKNV
+574 AAVKNA
-580 PNWKDINPRLGV
+580 PNWKDVNPRIGV

-599 GRTVL
+599 GRTAI
-604 KATVG
+604 KATIG

-614 GSLASNVNPVNT
+614 GSLATNVNPVNT

-638 NGNFHP
+638 NVNFVP
-644 DCDWSNPATNREC
+644 DCDWSNPATNGEC

-664 FGKVNPTATQFDREV
+664 FGKVNPTATRFDKEV

-688 NWSVSTSVQRQIS
+688 NWSVSAGVQHQIAD
-701 SGASVDIGYYR
+701 GASIDVGYFR
-712 RWYGNFTVVDNQLVG
+712 RWYGNFSVVDNQLVG
-727 PEDYDPFCI
+727 PEDYDSFCI
-736 TAPRNDPRLPNAG
+736 TAPRNDTRLPNAG
-749 QQVCGFYDIKPAKN
+749 EQICGYYDLKPGKV
-763 GLSQNLV
+763 GQSQNLV

-782 YNGVDASVNW
+782 YNGVDASMTW
-792 RGRGLTLFA
+792 RLSGLTLFA

-807 TTTSQCFVVDAPVLY
+807 VTTSQCFVVDAPVVY
-822 LTPTPVVSP
+822 LGVVSP
-831 TLPNATNAQSPLAN
+831 TTPTATNPQSPMSSCN
-845 CEVVPPFLT
+845 VVPPFLT
-854 QYKGYAVYQLPW
+854 QYKAYGVYQLPW
-866 GFSVSGTYQ
+866 GVSLSGTYQ

-882 AGVFTSMT
+882 AGALTSIT

-916 TLELLKPFELLGGHT
+916 TLELLKPFALLGGHT
-931 KQLDLRVGKLLSSAG
+931 KQLDLRIGKSLPSSG
-946 GNRIRLSLDIYN
+946 RMRTRLSLDIYN
-958 VFNSNDWQTM
+958 VLNSNDWQTI
-968 TTRISSN
+968 TTRLSSN

-987 LLARYFQIGTQ
+987 LQARYIQVGTQ